1 MNWLR
6 KVKWALPFIILTAFY
21 PLFQIRACAS
31 ESDTQKAVSKKTT
44 DLRIQSLDDRVPSL
58 NPLRPRT
65 QEQDNEIQAIAWF
78 CTAFLHQTRGE
89 NLAAFRA
96 YQQVVHFDAGSTESY
111 QALWRLALEMRR
123 IDSAVRYLVSMLKL
137 DPNGYQEVYQLA
149 QMLTRSQDHSHAV
162 QLLEQLSQSEPLQE
176 NRMAYLSVMNQLGQ
190 LYSKQE
196 RFSKA
201 AKAYQQ
207 VRLAIDNPESQG
219 LDESRLKRALGVPP
233 LRAYFQIAQSYQK
246 AGKHHDALTL
256 FKHIGEQQENY
267 PELNLE
273 KADSYIATGE
283 PQIAHDAITS
293 YLEEQAGSSQRK
305 AYQLLGLALDKLSR
319 SSEFL
324 PQLEEA
330 AKNNSSLKYLLA
342 NRLLSE
348 GEYERARLLYI
359 SLLAQTPQ
367 PEGFQKLTS
376 LFHKTENPEQLFDH
390 LGRTWRENNNRLD
403 VVRRELRDVAKDDVF
418 LKSLVSVAK
427 KQLQKDDSEISTGSI
442 YAVARIT
449 EIAELIDESIAFYR
463 ESLKRSSDPRWH
475 FQLGLLLFRNNRYEE
490 ATVVFRNAINQ
501 NARTA
506 VMFHVF
512 LVRALTLDSK
522 TDKALEAATEA
533 REIFSSGRSPAY
545 LRAAMEALQAWIYYY
560 AREWDKAESAYQ
572 ALIDSYWDEWT
583 YGLAESQQML
593 PLNALRE
600 AHFMLSNIYV
610 ERGDHDRSEEML
622 LRILNDSPD
631 DPHAN
636 NDLGYLW
643 ADQEKN
649 LLQAEK
655 MIRKAVDAE
664 PQNTAY
670 MDSLGWVLFK
680 LNKAEEARD
689 TLKQASQQ
697 PDGDDPVIW
706 DHLGDVY
713 FQLKQSDQAKSSW
726 EKSMDLLKKAQE
738 PDAEQIDQI
747 RKKIDQI
754 R

>member
-1 MNWLR
+1 M
-6 KVKWALPFIILTAFY
+6 
-21 PLFQIRACAS
+21 
-31 ESDTQKAVSKKTT
+31 
-44 DLRIQSLDDRVPSL
+44 
-58 NPLRPRT
+58 
-65 QEQDNEIQAIAWF
+65 
-78 CTAFLHQTRGE
+78 
-89 NLAAFRA
+89 
-96 YQQVVHFDAGSTESY
+96 
-111 QALWRLALEMRR
+111 
-123 IDSAVRYLVSMLKL
+123 
-137 DPNGYQEVYQLA
+137 
-149 QMLTRSQDHSHAV
+149 
-162 QLLEQLSQSEPLQE
+162 
-176 NRMAYLSVMNQLGQ
+176 
-190 LYSKQE
+190 
-196 RFSKA
+196 
-201 AKAYQQ
+201 
-207 VRLAIDNPESQG
+207 
-219 LDESRLKRALGVPP
+219 
-233 LRAYFQIAQSYQK
+233 
-246 AGKHHDALTL
+246 
-256 FKHIGEQQENY
+256 
-267 PELNLE
+267 
-273 KADSYIATGE
+273 
-283 PQIAHDAITS
+283 
-293 YLEEQAGSSQRK
+293 
-305 AYQLLGLALDKLSR
+305 LGLALDKLSR